1 MKQRKATKAT
11 ITVTKKKAFRII
23 VLCAQLFI
31 KCAFRVAHI
40 TTACIGDAL
49 LIKLVSP

>member
-11 ITVTKKKAFRII
+11 ITVTKKKNAFRII

-49 LIKLVSP
+49 LI